1 MLTRLAKYF
10 AELIIFPTANP
21 SLSLSLSLCVCLSDL
36 HSLSCSLPVLRS
48 FPKAKLTDEALLRR
62 KAELDMNAEKRRMQK
77 TLEGAVAQLRNSQAD
92 VVDRTLIS
100 NLIISYFKRKR
111 WVSGRVGV

>member
-1 MLTRLAKYF
+1 M
-10 AELIIFPTANP
+10 
-21 SLSLSLSLCVCLSDL
+21 
-36 HSLSCSLPVLRS
+36 RS